1 MMKENLRTFYLTL
14 ILSTFL
20 MLFQHCQSVKRVS
33 IGEKLKSSD
42 RIAIA
47 AVGDNVGSEISKVAG
62 RAPYYLIFDGNG
74 VFLKSL
80 INSSQ
85 SQERGA
91 SSGVVDILI
100 KESVKTVIAGKFG
113 DKMTKQLDTNKIEYL
128 IHAGIAKDIVQT
140 IIKNKRSK
148 KNGQK

>member
-1 MMKENLRTFYLTL
+1 MMKENIRILYGVLF
-14 ILSTFL
+14 LSTIL
-20 MLFQHCQSVKRVS
+20 MLFQQCHTVKRNPPV
-33 IGEKLKSSD
+33 EDLKSSS

-47 AVGDNVGSEISKVAG
+47 AVGDNVASEISEMAG

-74 VFLKSL
+74 VFLNSL

-100 KESVKTVIAGKFG
+100 KASVTTVVAGKFG
-113 DKMTKQLDTNKIEYL
+113 DKMTMQLDTNKIEYYE
-128 IHAGIAKDIVQT
+128 HAGIAKDIVQT

-148 KNGQK
+148 RNVQK